1 MSENDRTIDKID
13 REILAFI
20 RKNAR
25 VSNVDIARKIGMAPS
40 AILERIRKLEGR
52 GIIEGYE
59 TRLSPKALGLGLLAF
74 VFVKAQNDRVGDS
87 KTAQALGA
95 IPEVLEVH
103 HIAGEDCFL
112 VKVRTTDTE
121 SLGRLLRQ
129 KFGKIATI
137 TSTRTTIVLNTHKET
152 AHLPIEASRNGGSDD
167 TD

>member
-1 MSENDRTIDKID
+1 MTDIDRTIDKID
-13 REILAFI
+13 RDILAII

-25 VSNVDIARKIGMAPS
+25 VSNVDIARKVGMAPS
-40 AILERIRKLEGR
+40 AILERIRKLEGK
-52 GIIEGYE
+52 GVIEGYE
-59 TRLSPKALGLGLLAF
+59 TRLAPKALGLGLLAF
-74 VFVKAQNDRVGDS
+74 IFVKAHNDRVGES
-87 KTAQALGA
+87 KTAHALAA

-112 VKVRTTDTE
+112 VKVRTADTE

-167 TD
+167 AD